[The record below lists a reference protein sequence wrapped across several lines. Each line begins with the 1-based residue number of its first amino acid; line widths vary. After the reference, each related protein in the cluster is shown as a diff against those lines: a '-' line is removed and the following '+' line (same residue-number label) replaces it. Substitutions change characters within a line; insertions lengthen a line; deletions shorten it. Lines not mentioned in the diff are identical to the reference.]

1 MVKTPSYWKEEQY
14 QPLIE
19 ETTYYGN
26 PVLIPK
32 RSQLAW
38 KYLID
43 QMNRISEQYGPENA
57 VGWLK
62 ERLPQVKKHG
72 RVLRKVFIEEYEE

>member
-26 PVLIPK
+26 PVLIPE
-32 RSQLAW
+32 RSLLAW
-38 KYLID
+38 KCRKE
-43 QMNRISEQYGPENA
+43 QMQYYVERYGQEKA
-57 VGWLK
+57 VGWMQNRMQ
-62 ERLPQVKKHG
+62 EIKKHG
-72 RVLRKVFIEEYEE
+72 RVLIAVFLEEYEE

>member
-38 KYLID
+38 ECRKD
-43 QMNRISEQYGPENA
+43 QMRRIMKQYGPENA

-62 ERLPQVKKHG
+62 NRIPQVKKHG
-72 RVLRKVFIEEYEE
+72 RVLIAVFLEEYEE